1 MSTRHFHHGLRL
13 ATAAIWIGALAAASP
28 AVNFNS
34 PQEYPVGLA
43 PAAICVADFNGDGKA
58 DMAIASL
65 YENNGAILLGNGDGS
80 FQPVAGSGLGGTA
93 IAAGD
98 FNGDGKPDL
107 ALISGT
113 SLIIELGN
121 GDGTF
126 RNGSTVPIRQT
137 YAVIVGDFN
146 GDGKLDIALAQ
157 RGVGILL
164 GNGDGNFQPLQ
175 SYPTGGNGVNGF
187 TAGDFN
193 GDGKLD
199 LAAVSYASGNVSIIL
214 GQGDGTFGPPKS
226 YAVNS
231 HPESVAAADFNG
243 DGKLDLAVANYSS
256 GNVSVLLGNGDGSFQ
271 PQTTF
276 PSAYSATG
284 ITVGDFNGDGK
295 PDLAVAS
302 TSVVILLGKGD
313 GTFTPP
319 KPYAG
324 GNGTLAIAA
333 ADFNGDGRL
342 DIGTAVYLG
351 ERISGFAM
359 ALLGDGH
366 GGFPKP
372 LTYPLQNSPDSVVV
386 ADFNGDGKP
395 DVAAA
400 NSKSHNISI
409 LKGNGDGSFQPQMV
423 FPAPGS
429 PLCVAVGDFNGDG
442 KPDLA
447 VTLTGRDAV
456 PLIAVLLGNDDGS
469 FGAPIVTPLPY
480 PEVYVVAADFNGDG
494 KLDLALAGAAVQILL
509 GNGDGTFQPAAVYG
523 GAIDSLSE
531 AVADFNGDGTPD
543 LVVVGFYGGVTV
555 YLGNPDGT
563 LQSPQQLPIN
573 GYFVSVTT
581 GDLKRDGK
589 QDFVLVS
596 QTCLDCGYGNVFV
609 LFGNGDGTFNPP
621 VLYECG
627 GAYPISVAIADI
639 NGDGKPDLVVANA
652 VLELGNG
659 EQNDVAVL
667 LGNGEGIFQTPV
679 AFLVGKDPKS
689 MALGDFNLDGKPDV
703 AVVFGGGL
711 NVLTN
716 TTP

>member
-1 MSTRHFHHGLRL
+1 MGLLHHGVRL
-13 ATAAIWIGALAAASP
+13 GTAAIWIGALAAASP
-28 AVNFNS
+28 PVKFNS

-43 PAAICVADFNGDGKA
+43 PTAVAVADFNGDGKA
-58 DMAIASL
+58 DLAVTSMD
-65 YENNGAILLGNGDGS
+65 EGEGAILLGNGDGS
-80 FQPVAGSGLGGTA
+80 FRQVAGSYVAGNA

-107 ALISGT
+107 AVVAGNMLVIQ
-113 SLIIELGN
+113 LGN

-126 RNGSTVPIRQT
+126 RTGSTVPIFPAV
-137 YAVIVGDFN
+137 AVIVGDFN

-157 RGVGILL
+157 RGVDILL
-164 GNGDGNFQPLQ
+164 GNGDGTFQRQ
-175 SYPTGGNGVNGF
+175 RSYPTGGNGVNGF

-199 LAAVSYASGNVSIIL
+199 LAAVSYASNNVSIIL

-243 DGKLDLAVANYSS
+243 DGKVDLAVANYSA

-276 PSAYSATG
+276 PAPYDATA
-284 ITVGDFNGDGK
+284 IIVGDFNGDGK
-295 PDLAVAS
+295 PDLAVAA
-302 TSVVILLGKGD
+302 TSIAILLGKGD
-313 GTFTPP
+313 GSFTQP

-324 GNGTLAIAA
+324 GNGTLAIAT

-342 DIGTAVYLG
+342 DIGMAVNLG
-351 ERISGFAM
+351 YEISGFAM

-366 GGFPKP
+366 GGFPQP
-372 LTYPLQNSPDSVVV
+372 STYPLQDYPDSVVV
-386 ADFNGDGKP
+386 ADFTGDGKP

-423 FPAPGS
+423 VPLPGAPIC
-429 PLCVAVGDFNGDG
+429 LAVGDFNRDG

-447 VTLTGRDAV
+447 VTLTGRDDV
-456 PLIAVLLGNDDGS
+456 PLVAILLGNGDGS
-469 FGAPIVTPLPY
+469 FDAPIVTPLPNSA
-480 PEVYVVAADFNGDG
+480 EYVVAADFNGDG

-509 GNGDGTFQPAAVYG
+509 GNGDGTFQPVAVYA
-523 GAIDSLSE
+523 GAMYSLSE

-543 LVVVGFYGGVTV
+543 LVVVGMYSSVTV

-573 GYFVSVTT
+573 GLFTAVTT
-581 GDLKRDGK
+581 GDLNHDGK
-589 QDFVLVS
+589 QDFAIVS
-596 QTCLDCGYGNVFV
+596 QTCLYCGYGNVFV
-609 LFGNGDGTFNPP
+609 VFGNGDGTFETP

-627 GAYPISVAIADI
+627 GGYPISVAIADI
-639 NGDGKPDLVVANA
+639 NGDGQPDLVVANA
-652 VLELGNG
+652 VLELDDSD
-659 EQNDVAVL
+659 QNDVAVL
-667 LGNGEGIFQTPV
+667 PGNGDGTFQTPV
-679 AFLVGKDPKS
+679 AFLAGKDPKS

-703 AVVFGGGL
+703 AVVFDGGL

-716 TTP
+716 IRP